1 MLRKLKKFYLC
12 LLSAILL
19 ILSFPRLELSALAWF
34 SFIPFFWALD
44 GVHPRGAIFLGYLT
58 GVIFFAGTLYWF
70 IHVTLPGA
78 ILLVL
83 YLAVYFALFA
93 LVYILWSPRK
103 IKAGLEPSDSPPT
116 RERGIQER
124 LFLLPAAWVAL
135 EFIRG
140 HLMTGFGWVSLGH
153 SQYKNLG
160 LIQIADLTGMYG
172 VSYIVMMAN
181 VFFKE
186 LLDFRGNNSPLKKKE
201 IKVSA
206 FIVFCLLIGSQVYS
220 FFQLRDLERPPKIK
234 VAVVQANIPQ
244 SMKWN
249 PAFHDS
255 IMERQ
260 VILTREAAKERPE
273 LVIWPETSFPGYVW
287 ESPELFQGLKS
298 FVAGIK
304 IPLLFGLVV
313 RDSSQDSEDYFNSAM
328 LISSHGEVLK
338 RYDKLHLVPFG
349 EYIPLRNV
357 FPFLSGI
364 VPIGDF
370 TAGKKYTLFPASVPI
385 GDRDSVPTHF
395 LNILICF
402 EDTIA
407 ELSREFALQGSNL
420 FVNITN
426 DAWFLDTNA
435 PFLHLQASV
444 FRTIE
449 NRRGLI
455 RAANTGV
462 SCFINRHGEIFDFVH
477 DRHHRKTYVP
487 GFAVQEIPLNTVQ
500 TFYTKYGDIFTYLC
514 FGSILWG
521 MINPKKWRQ
530 AHV

>member
-1 MLRKLKKFYLC
+1 LKKFYLC